1 MSRYSPYYLGQII
14 ELEDQYCR
22 YYVQNTDW
30 CHRDILDVPHLQ
42 FFFEEEAQ
50 QWLKECIEAEPADT
64 LAALRRYLSDHGQQG
79 YLVHRMND
87 AAVAWAVARE
97 ITQHGLKV
105 VIRPKFGAAVEL
117 PKAMIGSAYPFRLVP
132 CPDIDTRFAQLQT
145 TLESLLHHQRDRLS
159 TLKAAAD
166 GDKPAEPH
174 PEPGQIA
181 QALGA
186 FPGFHPGLIRR
197 LSDIG
202 HAPEQAQTMALNNC
216 IHHSPGPISEQINA
230 VAAALC
236 PDPEQNLGCRTM
248 LTTLLTDPETL
259 PIVQDFAQRHFKA
272 TPEPER
278 KKLGIADE
286 ADMLTA
292 YMLAVA
298 LLTSSAHQSVAVRTP
313 ALAHTAEQMRTLA
326 TELRSTEPRRL
337 PAHKPSQPE
346 PEPAGRQDPFATP
359 APESWIEVLLLD
371 DTGEPAAGIKVTIT
385 GPDGK
390 STQAVTRSDGTVRL
404 SGIDPGKYE
413 LSFPEVDDHAHGHG
427 LRPHRRLRR
436 QTDLW
441 QSRKKTFSSFAHH
454 PAICVHRPYLECRK
468 PYFQGSPCPRHGS

>member
-64 LAALRRYLSDHGQQG
+64 LAALRRYLSNHGQQG

-145 TLESLLHHQRDRLS
+145 TLESLLHHQRDC
-159 TLKAAAD
+159 KAALKT
-166 GDKPAEPH
+166 GPAGAHTAQPTT
-174 PEPGQIA
+174 EPGQIA

-197 LSDIG
+197 LCDIG
-202 HAPEQAQTMALNNC
+202 RAPEQIHAMELSACL
-216 IHHSPGPISEQINA
+216 HHSPGRINEQIEA
-230 VAAALC
+230 VAAAVC
-236 PDPEQNLGCRTM
+236 PDPEQNLSCRTT

-259 PIVQDFAQRHFKA
+259 PIV
-272 TPEPER
+272 
-278 KKLGIADE
+278 
-286 ADMLTA
+286 
-292 YMLAVA
+292 
-298 LLTSSAHQSVAVRTP
+298 
-313 ALAHTAEQMRTLA
+313 
-326 TELRSTEPRRL
+326 
-337 PAHKPSQPE
+337 
-346 PEPAGRQDPFATP
+346 
-359 APESWIEVLLLD
+359 
-371 DTGEPAAGIKVTIT
+371 
-385 GPDGK
+385 
-390 STQAVTRSDGTVRL
+390 
-404 SGIDPGKYE
+404 
-413 LSFPEVDDHAHGHG
+413 
-427 LRPHRRLRR
+427 
-436 QTDLW
+436 
-441 QSRKKTFSSFAHH
+441 
-454 PAICVHRPYLECRK
+454 
-468 PYFQGSPCPRHGS
+468 